1 MSSARH
7 SARYAPGTGV
17 GVAGERI
24 WVVVAGVPGD
34 DLSLA
39 CLDTVHAGA
48 DAEGVLEVL
57 LGAGLRKA
65 RDFAVCEILE
75 KGTCRILVRGSA
87 QADVGV
93 GGQIE
98 AVAGRGVFSDREI
111 GDVEWVVIRL
121 DGELTEA
128 VVPLSMGLVPTA
140 LIRLE
145 LDSARTVPAAPDASP
160 SGRPIPV
167 DTGELVVTTDA
178 VSATTV
184 PDSSDVQEIGAD
196 VSTDEADL
204 MEYDR
209 LFTPR
214 RQDDQEPG
222 HPGTGASHR
231 EDIRERVHDPLAR
244 AGDPEPSGAVW
255 QPDEMAEAELRPV
268 QQRADRL
275 VGGADGNRYE
285 GRDGTNPST
294 AGFIDAVPDFLV
306 PGAGVSSA
314 PPPNLL
320 EVSEPEPYAVIP
332 PVREEPV
339 TASVPHPVDPPSPIV
354 DEAGGRTVSR
364 ADVLRDQAGF
374 VGQVVLAARCTQG
387 HLSPAFA
394 DACRVCGGAIPPQ
407 EPMEVPRPA
416 LGRLVVSTGDT
427 VLLDRDVV
435 LGREPRVPAGHASGM
450 PHLLRLSDPRH
461 EISSQHAV
469 VSLDYWHVT
478 LTDVG
483 STNGT
488 EIVTA
493 DGQRQRLVPNT
504 PVVLEPGTTVV
515 LAEIM
520 DIRFEATP

>member
-1 MSSARH
+1 VSSTNH

-34 DLSLA
+34 DLSLT
-39 CLDTVHAGA
+39 CLDAVHAGA
-48 DAEGVLEVL
+48 DAEDVLEVL

-75 KGTCRILVRGSA
+75 GGTCRILVRGSA

-98 AVAGRGVFSDREI
+98 AVSGRGVFADREI
-111 GDVEWVVIRL
+111 VDVDWVVIRL
-121 DGELTEA
+121 GGESTEPI
-128 VVPLSMGLVPTA
+128 VPLSMGLVPTA

-145 LDSARTVPAAPDASP
+145 LDSARRAPAAPDAAP
-160 SGRPIPV
+160 SGRPVPV
-167 DTGELVVTTDA
+167 DTGEQVVTTDA
-178 VSATTV
+178 VSAMAV
-184 PDSSDVQEIGAD
+184 PDSSDAQEIATPA
-196 VSTDEADL
+196 STDEADL

-209 LFTPR
+209 HVAPR
-214 RQDDQEPG
+214 GPSGQVPS
-222 HPGTGASHR
+222 HPGTVAPRR
-231 EDIRERVHDPLAR
+231 EDVREPVHNPVGRGD
-244 AGDPEPSGAVW
+244 DPEPSGRVR
-255 QPDEMAEAELRPV
+255 QPNEMVEAEVNAAKQGADLLV
-268 QQRADRL
+268 SGADR
-275 VGGADGNRYE
+275 NRYD
-285 GRDGTNPST
+285 GSDGTNPPT
-294 AGFIDAVPDFLV
+294 AEFIDAVPDFLV
-306 PGAGVSSA
+306 PGAGVLSVR
-314 PPPNLL
+314 PPRLP
-320 EVSEPEPYAVIP
+320 EVSEPVPYAVNRP
-332 PVREEPV
+332 DREEPV
-339 TASVPHPVDPPSPIV
+339 TASVPQPAVPPSSIV
-354 DEAGGRTVSR
+354 EEASGRTVSR
-364 ADVLRDQAGF
+364 ADVLRDQAGS

-394 DACRVCGGAIPPQ
+394 AACRVCGGVIPPQ
-407 EPMEVPRPA
+407 EPMEIPRPA

-435 LGREPRVPAGHASGM
+435 LGREPHVPAGHAGGM
-450 PHLLRLSDPRH
+450 PHLLRLSDPRQ

-493 DGQRQRLVPNT
+493 DGHRQRLVPNT

-515 LAEIM
+515 LAEVM

>member
-1 MSSARH
+1 M
-7 SARYAPGTGV
+7 GV

-34 DLSLA
+34 DLSLT
-39 CLDTVHAGA
+39 CLDAVRAGG
-48 DAEGVLEVL
+48 DAEEVLEVL

-75 KGTCRILVRGSA
+75 GGTCRILVRGSA

-98 AVAGRGVFSDREI
+98 AVSGRGVFADREI
-111 GDVEWVVIRL
+111 VDVDWVVIRL
-121 DGELTEA
+121 GGESTEPI
-128 VVPLSMGLVPTA
+128 VPLSMGLVPTA

-145 LDSARTVPAAPDASP
+145 LVSARRAPAVPDDTP
-160 SGRPIPV
+160 SARPVPV
-167 DTGELVVTTDA
+167 DTGEQVVTTGA
-178 VSATTV
+178 VSAMAV
-184 PDSSDVQEIGAD
+184 PDSSDLQEIAAPA
-196 VSTDEADL
+196 STDEADL

-214 RQDDQEPG
+214 EPGGQEPG
-222 HPGTGASHR
+222 HPGTVAPQR
-231 EDIRERVHDPLAR
+231 EDVGEPFHDPVGR
-244 AGDPEPSGAVW
+244 GDDPEPSGTVR
-255 QPDEMAEAELRPV
+255 QPDEMVEAEVNAAKQGTNL
-268 QQRADRL
+268 L
-275 VGGADGNRYE
+275 VSGAEGNRYD
-285 GRDGTNPST
+285 GSDGTNPPT
-294 AGFIDAVPDFLV
+294 AEFIDAVPDFLV
-306 PGAGVSSA
+306 PGAGVSSVR
-314 PPPNLL
+314 PPRLP
-320 EVSEPEPYAVIP
+320 EVSEPAPFAVTP

-339 TASVPHPVDPPSPIV
+339 TASVPQPVVPPSSVV
-354 DEAGGRTVSR
+354 DEVGGRTVSR
-364 ADVLRDQAGF
+364 ADILRDQGGS
-374 VGQVVLAARCTQG
+374 VGQVVFAARCTQG

-394 DACRVCGGAIPPQ
+394 AACRVCGGVIPPQ
-407 EPMEVPRPA
+407 EPMEIPRPA

-435 LGREPRVPAGHASGM
+435 LGREPRVPAGHVGGM
-450 PHLLRLSDPRH
+450 PHLLRLRDPRQ

-493 DGQRQRLVPNT
+493 DGHRQRLVPNT

-515 LAEIM
+515 LAEVL
-520 DIRFEATP
+520 DILFEATP